1 MHHSAFSVLRHGLML
16 FAVCIPLV
24 LGGCAAK
31 DTRVRAAG
39 RFPESPALTPAKTL
53 EQALAEGKSENRNG
67 LSVSGGWGFRR
78 DDACILIMPEG
89 KKRENHNSVPL
100 ERLLVLTRNEVE
112 FTHTPPAGQ
121 GYTVQDYG
129 TVSRTLCTLDGRM
142 YAVWQGK
149 VTLIPQQDASVA
161 GRSRASSRRY
171 AWDSA
176 PRVVQREYWFDLTD
190 TSTANS
196 GAAAKDAAGRS
207 GEAQASADRP

>member
-1 MHHSAFSVLRHGLML
+1 MRHSTFSLLRHGFML

-31 DTRVRAAG
+31 HGPVRAAG

-53 EQALAEGKSENRNG
+53 EQALAEGKNENRNG

-78 DDACILIMPEG
+78 GDACVLAMPAG

-100 ERLLVLTRNEVE
+100 ERLLVQTRNEVE

-121 GYTVQDYG
+121 RYTVQDYG

-149 VTLIPQQDASVA
+149 VTLIPQQDAPAA
-161 GRSRASSRRY
+161 GQSQAPSRRY
-171 AWDSA
+171 AWDNS

-207 GEAQASADRP
+207 KAAQSSADRP